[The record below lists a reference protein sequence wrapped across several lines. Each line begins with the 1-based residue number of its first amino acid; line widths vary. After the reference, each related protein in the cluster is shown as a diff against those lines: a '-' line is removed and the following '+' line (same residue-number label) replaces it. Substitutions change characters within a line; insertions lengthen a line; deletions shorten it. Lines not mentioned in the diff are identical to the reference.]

1 MIMLMKTILWDYNG
15 TILDDVKLCHRIECG
30 MLKKRGMR
38 TFSLDEYKDMFC
50 FPVID
55 YYYKMGYTF
64 ETESYEDI
72 SVEFN
77 EAYDAGFGECRIAD
91 GFHDVMQRA
100 QARGIDNVIISA
112 ANRGKL
118 LEQCVQL
125 GISSCFSEILG
136 TDNLLGGSKIHL
148 AEEFMK
154 RSGLKPEDCM
164 FIGDTLHDM
173 ETAAAVGIRDIVLV
187 ASGHQSRMVLEEG
200 WDNVVDTLK
209 EIKL

>member
-15 TILDDVKLCHRIECG
+15 TILDDVKLCHRIECA

-38 TFSLDEYKDMFC
+38 TFSLDEYRDMFC
-50 FPVID
+50 FPVIN
-55 YYYKMGYTF
+55 YYHRMGYTF
-64 ETESYEDI
+64 ETESYEDV

-77 EAYDAGFGECRIAD
+77 EAYDAGFNECSIAE
-91 GFHDVMQRA
+91 GFYDIVGKA
-100 QARGIDNVIISA
+100 QSCGYDNVIISA

-118 LEQCVQL
+118 REQCGQL
-125 GISSCFSEILG
+125 GISSCFREILG

-148 AEEFMK
+148 AEEFME
-154 RSGLKPEDCM
+154 RSGLRPEDCM

-187 ASGHQSRMVLEEG
+187 ASGHQSRRVLEEG
-200 WDNVVDTLK
+200 WGNVVDTLK
-209 EIKL
+209 EIEL